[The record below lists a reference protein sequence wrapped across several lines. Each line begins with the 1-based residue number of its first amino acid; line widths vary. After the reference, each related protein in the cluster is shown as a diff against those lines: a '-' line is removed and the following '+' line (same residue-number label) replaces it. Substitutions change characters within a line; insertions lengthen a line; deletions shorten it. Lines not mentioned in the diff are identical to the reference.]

1 MCGATIARRGRAPA
15 AASPEGAELENPDHE
30 LRNLKVLI
38 TNYSLAA
45 RGGTELYVR
54 DLAAGLLRRGHR
66 PVVYSPELG
75 AVAEEIR
82 EATVPVV
89 DDLAAV
95 SFTPDVIHGHH
106 LHETMTALLRFPGV
120 PALYVCHDWYSRLD
134 APPKFPRVLRYVAV
148 DEVCYDKL
156 VCEQGV
162 AEERVSL
169 LPSFVD
175 LGRFAPRPAPLPP
188 RPRRALL
195 LCNYAEEGAHLDAAR
210 DAFARAGV
218 RLDAFGKLLGR
229 MSERPEKILGGYDIV
244 LAKGRAALE
253 AVACGAAVILHVQRS
268 VGPMV
273 TAGALERLLPLN
285 CGIRAM
291 TALPDPAA
299 FAAALTTEI
308 ERYDPRDAALASQRV
323 RAACGRDRAADE
335 FISLYESV
343 VAENRG
349 AGTPDRSAEG
359 AAAAAYLRELLQGIK
374 EERRALHASN
384 TFRLK
389 ERLRRA
395 PVFGRLSLRL
405 ARRLAGGPG
414 KSS

>member
-1 MCGATIARRGRAPA
+1 M
-15 AASPEGAELENPDHE
+15 
-30 LRNLKVLI
+30 KVLI
-38 TNYSLAA
+38 TNFSLAS

-54 DLAAGLLRRGHR
+54 DLAAALLRRGHK

-75 AVAEEIR
+75 AVAREIR

-120 PALYVCHDWYSRLD
+120 PAVYVCHDWYSRLD

-162 AEERVSL
+162 AEERVRL

-175 LGRFAPRPAPLPP
+175 LERFAPRAAPLPP

-195 LCNYAEEGAHLDAAR
+195 LCNYAEEGPHLAAAR
-210 DAFARAGV
+210 EAFARANV
-218 RLDAFGKLLGR
+218 TLDAFGKLLGETC
-229 MSERPEKILGGYDIV
+229 ERPEKILGEYDIV

-253 AVACGAAVILHVQRS
+253 AVATGAAVILHVQRS

-273 TAGALERLLPLN
+273 TAGELDRLLPLN

-291 TALPDPAA
+291 TAWPDPAA
-299 FAAALTTEI
+299 FAAALAREI
-308 ERYDPRDAALASQRV
+308 ERYDPGDAAVAARRV
-323 RAACGRDRAADE
+323 RAACGHDRAADE
-335 FISLYESV
+335 FISLYEGV
-343 VAENRG
+343 VAESKG
-349 AGTPDRSAEG
+349 AGAPDSRAEG
-359 AAAAAYLRELLQGIK
+359 LAASAYLRELLQSVK
-374 EERRALHASN
+374 DERAALRASN

-395 PVFGRLSLRL
+395 PVVGKLSLRL
-405 ARRLAGGPG
+405 ARRLAGGPER
-414 KSS
+414 S